1 MELGMNIRN
10 WGPTANPDFIRPCVE
25 AADASTLDAI
35 WFNDHVCLPPVIE
48 NNEYGIPQDMGD
60 ILDPLA
66 FGNYLAGITSRIKF
80 GTGVLVVPYRPAILT
95 TKMIATIQALSN
107 GRFLLGVG
115 PGYLEEEFKALGVAR
130 NKRGKITD
138 EILAFLHAS
147 SQSPLVESN
156 GQAVELKP
164 QLQRP
169 PILVGGGAKVAF
181 PRAIKLGDGWMPVGT
196 LPEDLK
202 PQVAEFQSQAVDA
215 GRGQLAV
222 YAMKTLPL
230 DDMNAAIDM
239 AAGYKDAGV
248 THLVHTQAYD
258 SPNQFKEVLDQVDS
272 QIRSKL

>member
-10 WGPTANPDFIRPCVE
+10 WGPTATPEFIRPCLE

-48 NNEYGIPQDMGD
+48 NNVYGIPQDLGD

-66 FGNYLAGITSRIKF
+66 FANYLAACTSRIKF
-80 GTGVLVVPYRPAILT
+80 GTGVLVVPYRPAVLT
-95 TKMIATIQALSN
+95 SKLIATIQVLSH

-115 PGYLEEEFKALGVAR
+115 PGYLDEEFKALGVPKTR
-130 NKRGKITD
+130 RGKITD

-147 SQSPLVESN
+147 SESPLVESN
-156 GQAVELKP
+156 GQAIELKP
-164 QLQRP
+164 QLNRP
-169 PILVGGGAKVAF
+169 PILIGGGAKVAF

-196 LPEDLK
+196 LPDDLK
-202 PQVAEFQSQAVDA
+202 PQVAEFQKQAVDA
-215 GRGQLAV
+215 GRGELAV
-222 YAMKTLPL
+222 YQMKTLPL
-230 DDMNAAIDM
+230 EDMNAAIEM

-258 SPNQFKEVLDQVDS
+258 SPDHFKEILDQVDS